1 MALNRT
7 LWLAS
12 ILVLSISLL
21 EACSVVSNTYRLAKG
36 TVRTTYAATK
46 GAIGLVVGTGK
57 LAYRIGE
64 FTYQVVKAPLT
75 WPLTH
80 DEIETIGDV
89 APKVAIQQGRVKRA
103 PYVVHGKRYVPM
115 SVAEATAYREVGI
128 ASWYGT
134 ETLRRKGGHMT
145 ANGEVF
151 DPMGLSAAHKYLPL
165 PTFVRVTNLDNQRSV
180 IVRVNDRGPFV
191 KGRIIDVSAAA
202 AKRLGFHATGLARVR
217 VESVKL

>member
-7 LWLAS
+7 LSLVS
-12 ILVLSISLL
+12 ILVLSISLQ
-21 EACSVVSNTYRLAKG
+21 EACSVVSSTYRLAKG
-36 TVRTTYAATK
+36 TVRTTYAVSK

-57 LAYRIGE
+57 LAYHIGE

-80 DEIETIGDV
+80 EEIETIDDV
-89 APKVAIQQGRVKRA
+89 APKAAIQQGRVKRA
-103 PYVVHGKRYVPM
+103 SYVVHGKRYVPM
-115 SVAEATAYREVGI
+115 SAAEAMAYREVGI

-134 ETLRRKGGHMT
+134 ETLRQKGGRMT

-202 AKRLGFHATGLARVR
+202 AKRLGFRATGLARVR